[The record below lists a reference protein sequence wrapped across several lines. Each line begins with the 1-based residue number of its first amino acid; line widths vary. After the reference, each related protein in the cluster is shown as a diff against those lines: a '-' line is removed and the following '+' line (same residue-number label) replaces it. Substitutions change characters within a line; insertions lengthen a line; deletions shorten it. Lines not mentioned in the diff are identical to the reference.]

1 MDIRTNL
8 KKLVPAL
15 PALLFPAT
23 ALAQGLGTVPAPGGT
38 LGGNDLVGAIIL
50 ILNGLLVLAGVVAL
64 VYLIMGGVRYITS
77 GGDDD
82 AIGTAKNTILY
93 AIIGLI
99 VIGVAAVAVNFIIAS
114 VLPGGG

>member
-8 KKLVPAL
+8 KKLLPAL

-23 ALAQGLGTVPAPGGT
+23 AAAQLGGVPAPEGT

-64 VYLIMGGVRYITS
+64 VYLIIGGVRYITS

-82 AIGTAKNTILY
+82 QIGQAKSTILY

-99 VIGVAAVAVNFIIAS
+99 VIGVAAVAVNFIITTVIGS
-114 VLPGGG
+114 S